1 MWISLSAT
9 LSWIYIL
16 SYFVLVL
23 SSSHAHRDHAAH
35 HRAFIS
41 PRGEAAV
48 LPPNVA
54 AHNAT
59 SSEIATARQIVREAV
74 AEMTKLNQARL
85 ARPSRNNYSMKPGT
99 KLGKRDDVAAPP
111 PLLNITDQIARA
123 AALVAE
129 LEAGGS
135 AGGKYIKLYRRAGT
149 FWMEG
154 IERKGAIPWGDNPD
168 YKVFRHVVND
178 YGADPTGQRDST
190 AAIQRAIDDGK
201 RCGAA
206 CNGATTKNAI
216 VYFPPGTYLVSSSIS
231 IYFGTQI
238 IGDANN
244 WPTIR
249 AASSFVGLGVLS
261 TDVYVDN
268 GGDGPDGNALE
279 WYINTARF
287 YSQIRN
293 LKIDITASNPGAY
306 VAALH
311 YQVAQATTIENVEII
326 ADSATTQ
333 QGMYAEN
340 GSGGVMSDITFTGGN
355 FGIYGGSQQFSAA
368 RLTFN
373 GCNTAVE
380 VIWDWGW
387 VWKSITVKN
396 AKVGFRLYNDANG
409 QIPGSVTIIDS
420 VFSGTESFAIEMAVP
435 VDVVDSGFTGLVLDN
450 VRLDRPIKDHW
461 SDNLILSSGYYK
473 SYVMGAT
480 YKENKR
486 SWTNGPKDYDREPSL
501 LGPSV
506 AGLDVAPY
514 FERPRNQYADK
525 TAVDFVHLKDEGA
538 AGDGS
543 TDDTDAVQNAFN
555 KYGDG
560 SKIILVDAGT
570 YIIKRTVTVP
580 KNAKIIGETWSQF
593 AASGGYFGDASKPAV
608 MLRVGNEGEVGNVE
622 LQDLILTS
630 KGPTPGVILMEWNV
644 AAESAGSAALWD
656 VHVRLGGATGTELT
670 PTECP
675 PITTGTNP
683 SSCQVASMLLH
694 VTKRASGYFD
704 NMWLWVADH
713 MIDDP
718 LLDDPLNNM
727 EQLSVYSAR
736 GMLIE
741 SQKATW
747 LYGTASEHSVFYQYN
762 FNGAQNIFT
771 TFLQTES
778 PYYQPTPKPP
788 APFDQVVGTF
798 DSDPKYGCDG
808 SDADGCDAS
817 WAVIMKNCQNV
828 HIGSAGTYSWFRT
841 YTQDCID
848 VHGCQKALW
857 LLGSNYD
864 NNRLQHVIGI
874 GAKNIIVSP
883 DGTTITSA
891 ANLAVSSHPSWA
903 HISLYELPSI
913 GAAPKPGDGGDD
925 QCSNAARQYSSE
937 YVPPGEIELW
947 SNDGTVLNHADDT
960 DGQQSVTIV
969 NLTPYKFIHTA
980 GPEPYQ
986 FSTWQFGDV
995 PSGRALK
1002 NNVTYD
1008 LGLKNTDKTFAVH
1021 VTTHIPDSY
1030 ERRVVFDLGG
1040 MGLGWRELGFPG
1052 ERVSV
1057 ALVITGSEEYGY
1069 VTSLQLNNADWMNR
1083 MYAIIKDRELRH
1095 VVVPGSHDA
1104 GMSSITDSGW
1114 NGLGTASNTETQ
1126 SLDHYNQLR
1135 VGVRYFDMRI
1145 VSIDGLASFWAAH
1158 VNDETAAAPLGATGE
1173 SLDSLIAGVNRF
1185 TTDYTGEVIVWWVRY
1200 MTNLDNGDLTQA
1212 NRYWSA
1218 ALTNAFYDK
1227 LEGINNRCPEPSDG
1241 GKFNRQPL
1249 HTFLDANDGR
1259 GCVLIIID
1267 GTLNAGIPKGR
1278 AESRIYNTTSFD
1290 RDDYWAQEQYTQQNA
1305 DKQIAHMKSIAR
1317 DGGTGDS
1324 YYIMQW
1330 QCTPSALDVAIP
1342 PPTLQLIANQ
1352 ETNPA
1357 LYHYG
1362 LNAISPDKFP
1372 TVILHDAVGLFHV
1385 SDLSAES
1392 YNPMMQTL
1400 AVGLNLYMVS
1410 QNCDVN
1416 GGQNPLAQHATNT
1429 RMMLSVGGDRG
1440 AGFSTFSG
1448 VIFANGTVLETP
1460 PPDFCRTCTFNDTG
1474 SIDHPPPTFNAT
1486 SVKLR

>member
-9 LSWIYIL
+9 LSWVYIL
-16 SYFVLVL
+16 SYFVLIL
-23 SSSHAHRDHAAH
+23 SSSHAHWDHAAH
-35 HRAFIS
+35 HQAFIS

-59 SSEIATARQIVREAV
+59 SSQIATAHQIVREAV
-74 AEMTKLNQARL
+74 AEMTKRNQARL
-85 ARPSRNNYSMKPGT
+85 AHPSRNNYSMKPGT
-99 KLGKRDDVAAPP
+99 KLGKHDNMAAPP
-111 PLLNITDQIARA
+111 PLLNITNQIARA
-123 AALVAE
+123 AALVAK
-129 LEAGGS
+129 LKAGGLAVETTPS
-135 AGGKYIKLYRRAGT
+135 YTRGREHSGWRGLSKRVPSWL
-149 FWMEG
+149 
-154 IERKGAIPWGDNPD
+154 IPQVKD
-168 YKVFRHVVND
+168 
-178 YGADPTGQRDST
+178 
-190 AAIQRAIDDGK
+190 
-201 RCGAA
+201 
-206 CNGATTKNAI
+206 
-216 VYFPPGTYLVSSSIS
+216 
-231 IYFGTQI
+231 
-238 IGDANN
+238 
-244 WPTIR
+244 
-249 AASSFVGLGVLS
+249 
-261 TDVYVDN
+261 
-268 GGDGPDGNALE
+268 GDGPDGNALE

-306 VAALH
+306 MVALH
-311 YQVAQATTIENVEII
+311 YQVAQATTIKNVKII
-326 ADSATTQ
+326 TDSA
-333 QGMYAEN
+333 
-340 GSGGVMSDITFTGGN
+340 MS
-355 FGIYGGSQQFSAA
+355 
-368 RLTFN
+368 RLT
-373 GCNTAVE
+373 
-380 VIWDWGW
+380 ILPD
-387 VWKSITVKN
+387 
-396 AKVGFRLYNDANG
+396 RLSKACTQRMVAG
-409 QIPGSVTIIDS
+409 RH
-420 VFSGTESFAIEMAVP
+420 
-435 VDVVDSGFTGLVLDN
+435 
-450 VRLDRPIKDHW
+450 VRHHFHQQQLQDL
-461 SDNLILSSGYYK
+461 SQSLLIQQ
-473 SYVMGAT
+473 T
-480 YKENKR
+480 
-486 SWTNGPKDYDREPSL
+486 DYDQEPSL

-580 KNAKIIGETWSQF
+580 KNVKIIDETWSQF

-656 VHVRLGGATGTELT
+656 VH
-670 PTECP
+670 
-675 PITTGTNP
+675 
-683 SSCQVASMLLH
+683 
-694 VTKRASGYFD
+694 RASGYFD

-747 LYGTASEHSVFYQYN
+747 LVFYQYN

-864 NNRLQHVIGI
+864 NNRLQHVIGT

-960 DGQQSVTIV
+960 DVLDLAV
-969 NLTPYKFIHTA
+969 WRRAL
-980 GPEPYQ
+980 
-986 FSTWQFGDV
+986 
-995 PSGRALK
+995 GRALK

-1008 LGLKNTDKTFAVH
+1008 LGLKVGSFVDTNG
-1021 VTTHIPDSY
+1021 Y

-1057 ALVITGSEEYGY
+1057 ALVISGSEEYGY

-1095 VVVPGSHDA
+1095 VVVP
-1104 GMSSITDSGW
+1104 
-1114 NGLGTASNTETQ
+1114 
-1126 SLDHYNQLR
+1126 
-1135 VGVRYFDMRI
+1135 
-1145 VSIDGLASFWAAH
+1145 
-1158 VNDETAAAPLGATGE
+1158 
-1173 SLDSLIAGVNRF
+1173 
-1185 TTDYTGEVIVWWVRY
+1185 
-1200 MTNLDNGDLTQA
+1200 
-1212 NRYWSA
+1212 
-1218 ALTNAFYDK
+1218 
-1227 LEGINNRCPEPSDG
+1227 
-1241 GKFNRQPL
+1241 
-1249 HTFLDANDGR
+1249 
-1259 GCVLIIID
+1259 
-1267 GTLNAGIPKGR
+1267 
-1278 AESRIYNTTSFD
+1278 
-1290 RDDYWAQEQYTQQNA
+1290 
-1305 DKQIAHMKSIAR
+1305 
-1317 DGGTGDS
+1317 
-1324 YYIMQW
+1324 
-1330 QCTPSALDVAIP
+1330 
-1342 PPTLQLIANQ
+1342 
-1352 ETNPA
+1352 
-1357 LYHYG
+1357 
-1362 LNAISPDKFP
+1362 
-1372 TVILHDAVGLFHV
+1372 
-1385 SDLSAES
+1385 
-1392 YNPMMQTL
+1392 
-1400 AVGLNLYMVS
+1400 
-1410 QNCDVN
+1410 
-1416 GGQNPLAQHATNT
+1416 
-1429 RMMLSVGGDRG
+1429 
-1440 AGFSTFSG
+1440 
-1448 VIFANGTVLETP
+1448 
-1460 PPDFCRTCTFNDTG
+1460 
-1474 SIDHPPPTFNAT
+1474 
-1486 SVKLR
+1486 